1 MKCDHKRMR
10 YWAVPIVAAAMFA
23 LAPRRLKRATPRN

>member
-23 LAPRRLKRATPRN
+23 LAPAGCKRATPTN